1 MTILVTGGTGFVGE
15 NLVERLEQEKYSYA
29 FFGSKDYNLLKQQHV
44 EYLLNTVEPDTI
56 IHLAASVGGIGANQK
71 NPAKFMFDNLCMGM
85 NLIDAAHRHGSCTRF
100 IMLGT
105 VCSYPKLTPV
115 PFNETHIWNG
125 YPEETNAPYGIA
137 KKTLAELGFAYHKQY
152 GFEFYNLVPTNLFG
166 PRDNFDPESSHVIPA
181 IIRKV
186 KQAKKRGDHKIDLWG
201 TGEATRDFLYVDDLV
216 DAIISSLDRDLPP
229 EPINI
234 GTGVETKIVELSEII
249 CEKMGYEGTIFY
261 NSDKP
266 DGQPRRCLDYSKA
279 NYYLDFEPKV
289 ALSEGLDRTIEY
301 AEHCIFEE

>member
-1 MTILVTGGTGFVGE
+1 MILVTGGTGFVGT
-15 NLVERLEQEKYSYA
+15 NLVKRLEEKNYSFA
-29 FFGSKDYNLLKQQHV
+29 SFGSKDYNLLKQQHV

-85 NLIDAAHRHGSCTRF
+85 NLIDGAYRHGSCKKF

-105 VCSYPKLTPV
+105 VCCYPKYTPV
-115 PFNETHIWNG
+115 PFFEKDIWNG

-137 KKTLAELGFAYHKQY
+137 KKTLAELGFAYQKQY
-152 GFEFYNLVPTNLFG
+152 GFEFYNLVPTNLYG
-166 PRDNFDPESSHVIPA
+166 PHDNFDLQSSHVIPA

-186 KQAKKRGDHKIDLWG
+186 EQAKKSGDHKIELWG

-216 DAIISSLDRDLPP
+216 DAIISALDAELPP

-234 GTGVETKIVELSEII
+234 GTGFETKIVELSEII
-249 CEKMGYEGTIFY
+249 CKKMDYQGSIFY
-261 NSDKP
+261 NSSEP
-266 DGQPRRCLDYSKA
+266 DGQPRRVLDISKA
-279 NYYLDFEPKV
+279 KYYLNFDPKIT
-289 ALSEGLDRTIEY
+289 LEQGLEKTIEY
-301 AEHCIFEE
+301 AKHNIFKR

>member
-1 MTILVTGGTGFVGE
+1 MILVTGGTGFVGT
-15 NLVERLEQEKYSYA
+15 NLIKRLEEKDYSFA
-29 FFGSKDYNLLKQQHV
+29 SFSGKDYNLLKQQHV
-44 EYLLNTVEPDTI
+44 EYLLNTTEPHTI

-85 NLIDAAHRHGSCTRF
+85 NLIDAAYRHGSCKRF

-105 VCSYPKLTPV
+105 VCSYPKFTPT
-115 PFNETHIWNG
+115 PFSESDIWNG

-152 GFEFYNLVPTNLFG
+152 GFEFYNLVPTNLYG
-166 PRDNFDPESSHVIPA
+166 PHDNFDLQSSHVIPA

-186 KQAKKRGDHKIDLWG
+186 EQAKGSGDHKIELWG

-216 DAIISSLDRDLPP
+216 DAIISALDAELPP

-249 CEKMGYEGTIFY
+249 CKKMDYQGSIFY
-261 NSDKP
+261 NSSEP
-266 DGQPRRCLDYSKA
+266 DGQPRRVLDISKA
-279 NYYLDFEPKV
+279 KYYLNFDPKIT
-289 ALSEGLDRTIEY
+289 LEQGLEKTIEY
-301 AEHCIFEE
+301 AKHNIFKR

>member
-1 MTILVTGGTGFVGE
+1 VTILVTGGTGFVGTHLT
-15 NLVERLEQEKYSYA
+15 NRLEKEKYSYA
-29 FFGSKDYNLLKQQHV
+29 SFGSKDYDLRKQQHV
-44 EYLLNTVEPDTI
+44 EYLLNTVEPETI

-85 NLIDAAHRHGSCTRF
+85 NLIDGAYRHGSCKRF

-105 VCSYPKLTPV
+105 VCSYPKFTLTP
-115 PFNETHIWNG
+115 FSESDIWNG

-152 GFEFYNLVPTNLFG
+152 GFEFYNLVPTNLYG
-166 PRDNFDPESSHVIPA
+166 PHDNFDLESSHVIPA

-186 KQAKKRGDHKIDLWG
+186 MQAKERGDRKIDLWG
-201 TGEATRDFLYVDDLV
+201 TGEASRDFLYVEDLV
-216 DAIISSLDRDLPP
+216 DALIKSLTASLVP

-234 GTGVETKIVELSEII
+234 GTGVETKIVELSEMI
-249 CEKMGYEGTIFY
+249 CKKMDYDGTIFY

-266 DGQPRRCLDYSKA
+266 DGQPRRCLNIAKA
-279 NYYLDFEPKV
+279 SYFMNFEPKT
-289 ALSEGLDRTIEY
+289 LLEEGLDKTIEY
-301 AEHCIFEE
+301 AQHHIF

>member
-1 MTILVTGGTGFVGE
+1 MTILVSGGTGFVGT
-15 NLVERLEQEKYSYA
+15 NLVRQLDVQGYDFAA
-29 FFGSKDYNLLKQQHV
+29 FSSRDYNLLKQQHV
-44 EYLLNTVEPDTI
+44 EYLLNTVEPDII

-85 NLIDAAHRHGSCTRF
+85 NLIDAAHRHGSCKKF

-105 VCSYPKLTPV
+105 VCSYPKFAPV
-115 PFNETHIWNG
+115 PFIEKDIWNG

-152 GFEFYNLVPTNLFG
+152 GFEFYNLVPTNLYG
-166 PRDNFDPESSHVIPA
+166 PHDNFDLESSHVIPA

-186 KQAKKRGDHKIDLWG
+186 QQAKKRGDRKIDLWG

-216 DAIISSLDRDLPP
+216 DCILAAMEHPLPP
-229 EPINI
+229 EPINV
-234 GTGVETKIVELSEII
+234 GTGVETKIVEISEII
-249 CEKMGYEGTIFY
+249 CEKLGYEGSIFY

-289 ALSEGLDRTIEY
+289 ALNEGLDRTIEY
-301 AEHCIFEE
+301 AKHCIFEE

>member
-1 MTILVTGGTGFVGE
+1 MILVTGGTGFVGTHLT
-15 NLVERLEQEKYSYA
+15 NRLEKEKYSYA
-29 FFGSKDYNLLKQQHV
+29 SFGSKDYDLRKQQHV
-44 EYLLNTVEPDTI
+44 EYLLNTVEPETI

-85 NLIDAAHRHGSCTRF
+85 NLIDGAYRHGSCKRF

-105 VCSYPKLTPV
+105 VCSYPKFTPV
-115 PFNETHIWNG
+115 PFHESKIWNG

-152 GFEFYNLVPTNLFG
+152 GFEFYNLVPTNLYG
-166 PRDNFDPESSHVIPA
+166 PYDNFDLESSHVIPA

-186 KQAKKRGDHKIDLWG
+186 KQAKERGDRKIDLWG
-201 TGEATRDFLYVDDLV
+201 TGEASRDFLYVEDLV
-216 DAIISSLDRDLPP
+216 DALIKSLTAPLVP

-234 GTGVETKIVELSEII
+234 GTGVETKIVELSEMI
-249 CEKMGYEGTIFY
+249 CEKMDYDGTIFY

-266 DGQPRRCLDYSKA
+266 DGQPRRCLNIAKA
-279 NYYLDFEPKV
+279 SYFMNFEPKTS
-289 ALSEGLDRTIEY
+289 LEEGLDKTIEY
-301 AEHCIFEE
+301 AQHHIF